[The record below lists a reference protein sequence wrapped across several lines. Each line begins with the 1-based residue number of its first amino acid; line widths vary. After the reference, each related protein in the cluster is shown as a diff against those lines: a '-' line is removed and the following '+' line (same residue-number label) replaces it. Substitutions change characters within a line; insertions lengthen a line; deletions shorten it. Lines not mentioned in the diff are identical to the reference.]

1 MQNIK
6 AIIPAKDKWVSLV
19 WQVNDWCNFR
29 CTYCSEWNWAGRNKN
44 EDDINL
50 IVSTLE
56 RIMLHY
62 KDKGYKYFKLY
73 LSGGEPTMWAGLI
86 PVVEKF
92 REIAEWP
99 GSCVGINTNFSRS
112 VKWWEEHH
120 HLFEDVVA
128 SYHAEWT
135 KEEKYL
141 KCYKFLQDKKNLVHI
156 YNDHCRADGILFDT
170 VYKVCTY
177 VYFYRQ
183 CRHSK
188 GYK

>member
-62 KDKGYKYFKLY
+62 KDKGYKYFKFNIVLLNKISFSLEY
-73 LSGGEPTMWAGLI
+73 STFSTM
-86 PVVEKF
+86 EC
-92 REIAEWP
+92 R
-99 GSCVGINTNFSRS
+99 NFHVDLPSS
-112 VKWWEEHH
+112 S
-120 HLFEDVVA
+120 L
-128 SYHAEWT
+128 
-135 KEEKYL
+135 
-141 KCYKFLQDKKNLVHI
+141 
-156 YNDHCRADGILFDT
+156 
-170 VYKVCTY
+170 
-177 VYFYRQ
+177 
-183 CRHSK
+183 
-188 GYK
+188 